1 MEPTFTE
8 VLSETVT
15 AELVAQLTTAIAAL
29 PPSHCLNPCE
39 NEPSESREAAYT
51 CLQDWAFTKGFAL
64 VAESAM
70 TKNSQ
75 VIRQYIECAHHKKE
89 TRNTCKLEEAKR

>member
-29 PPSHCLNPCE
+29 PLSHRLNPCE
-39 NEPSESREAAYT
+39 NEPSELREAAYT
-51 CLQDWAFTKGFAL
+51 RLQDWTFTKGFAL
-64 VAESAM
+64 VTESAK

-75 VIRQYIECAHHKKE
+75 VVRQYIECAHHKKE
-89 TRNTCKLEEAKR
+89 T